1 MNYSIKWHPQASN
14 FLDELQ
20 KDIIERILKKLDK
33 VKENPFRYIEHYE
46 GKYYKIRIGDF
57 RLLLD
62 IDFKNKILFVEVL
75 DKRSRIYKR

>member
-1 MNYSIKWHPQASN
+1 MSYLIKWHPQAFS
-14 FLDELQ
+14 FLDGLQ
-20 KDIIERILKKLDK
+20 KDIAKRILKKLDE

-46 GKYYKIRIGDF
+46 GKYYKLRIGDF

-75 DKRSRIYKR
+75 DKRGRVYKR